1 MTRLLPVLVVI
12 ALVGAGCKG
21 KNESATAPTDTTK
34 TDTFSGTV
42 QVRGSAVHN
51 FTTSNSGQVSATLTA
66 AGPPSTIVMG
76 MAIGTPGDSSCG
88 VLTGASVNTAAGS
101 TAQLAGIVSP
111 GTLCVTVFD
120 VGNQTAAINYTV
132 TVTHP

>member
-12 ALVGAGCKG
+12 AFAAAACKG
-21 KNESATAPTDTTK
+21 KDQAATAPTDTTK

-42 QVRGSAVHN
+42 QVRGSAIHN
-51 FTTSNSGQVSATLTA
+51 FTPNAGQVSATLTA

-76 MAIGTPGDSSCG
+76 LAIGTPGDSSCG

-101 TAQLAGIVSP
+101 AAQLTGVVSP
-111 GTLCVTVFD
+111 GTLCVMVFD
-120 VGNQTAAINYTV
+120 VGNQTAAITYTV
-132 TVTHP
+132 TVTHQ